1 MNYVTPRIIAV
12 LLAGMSIVAGSSALF
27 AQSPEE
33 ASQTL
38 PDDYSC
44 VLCHHKDGDLWN
56 ESTPLT
62 DETHLQ
68 DDIHWKRGLLCH
80 DCHGGSPTLDEFK
93 NHRNDPDFRSVASP
107 ADVPEFCGHCH
118 SQLDYMR
125 HYNPSSRTDQ
135 VSEYWTSGHGQRLKE
150 WIAAQASANDANA
163 EESEAEGAN
172 PEEAEAEEADDADT
186 HADALKVATCIDCH
200 GGHGIREV
208 KDTNSLVYPTHVA
221 ETCARC
227 HSDAQLMPSQM
238 HDGRPLGHHQFDD
251 WQQSVHGVAM
261 LDKGDL
267 SAATCNDCHGNHGAS
282 PPGVDSVANACGT
295 CHGKVARLFAETQMQ
310 HKFEEARLPGCATC
324 HSNHKIVHPTDEF
337 LGMEDNSICVKCH
350 NPEQLQH
357 GATTAG
363 TEVARYMRQRLDQL
377 KADIT
382 AAEGKVQM
390 AERLGMEVSG
400 PRYDLRQAFDALTN
414 ARTQVHSFKPEP
426 LDAALEEGLLTTAS
440 VNDLAEEALREHTRR
455 RIWLAVSLL
464 PILIVVGLLLL
475 YIRSLPTPGRETP
488 SG

>member
-1 MNYVTPRIIAV
+1 MNYVTPRMAGM
-12 LLAGMSIVAGSSALF
+12 LLAGMGIVAGSSAVF
-27 AQSPEE
+27 AQSLVEAVPE
-33 ASQTL
+33 L

-44 VLCHHKDGDLWN
+44 MLCHHQDGDLWN
-56 ESTPLT
+56 ESTPVA

-125 HYNPSSRTDQ
+125 RYNPSSRTDQ
-135 VSEYWTSGHGQRLKE
+135 VAEYWTSGHGQRLKE
-150 WIAAQASANDANA
+150 WAAASAD
-163 EESEAEGAN
+163 
-172 PEEAEAEEADDADT
+172 EADTDAE
-186 HADALKVATCIDCH
+186 DAVAGAGEVKVATCVDCH

-227 HSDAQLMPSQM
+227 HSDAQLMPSHL
-238 HDGRPLGHHQFDD
+238 HDGRPLGHHQFEE

-261 LDKGDL
+261 LEKGDL
-267 SAATCNDCHGNHGAS
+267 SAASCNDCHGNHGAT
-282 PPGVDSVANACGT
+282 PPGVDFVANACGT
-295 CHGKVARLFAETQMQ
+295 CHGKVARLFAETQMK

-324 HSNHKIVHPTDEF
+324 HGNHKIVHPTDDM
-337 LGMEDNSICVKCH
+337 LGMASNSVCVKCH
-350 NPEQLQH
+350 NAEQLEH

-363 TEVARYMRQRLDQL
+363 ADVARYMRQRLDQL

-382 AAEGKVQM
+382 AAEHKVEM

-400 PRYDLRQAFDALTN
+400 PRYDLRSAFDALTN

-426 LDAALEEGLLTTAS
+426 LDAALEEGLQVTAS
-440 VNDLAEEALREHTRR
+440 VNALAEDALREHTRR
-455 RIWLAVSLL
+455 RVWLAATLL

-475 YIRSLPTPGRETP
+475 YIRAFPATGGEAPD
-488 SG
+488 